1 MKKIL
6 IFSIFVLISLTI
18 GFFSIIHFSEETK
31 TVSDEPKQDPPIT
44 EHEKEL
50 LEEYDSIS
58 PKQLTKEE
66 VPNLKIGDVIRLG
79 DRVVKVETELT
90 DLDRSSLISEISIM
104 NREKEKEKIK
114 AKKLK
119 IKTQI
124 LSEEKPIKYTDESE
138 QRISAY
144 TPFHDDVG
152 WEIRELSDISDVS
165 DIKDYQPIRIDTAA
179 LVNQTEKI
187 KQIEI
192 QDLNGETHV
201 LDFKEKRIGHG
212 EMTVIRFSNKY
223 SVAGFVVDDDLN
235 EVYGRFTLKGELNY
249 IKIKANKGYIYTVH
263 HRPSH

>member
-6 IFSIFVLISLTI
+6 TLSILALITLAI
-18 GFFSIIHFSEETK
+18 GFFSIIHFSEQETK
-31 TVSDEPKQDPPIT
+31 TVAEESNQENPTTK
-44 EHEKEL
+44 HEKEL

-58 PKQLTKEE
+58 PKQLTLEE
-66 VPNLKIGDVIRLG
+66 VPHLKIGDTIRLG
-79 DRVVKVETELT
+79 DRVVKIDNELT
-90 DLDRSSLISEISIM
+90 EWHRNNLISEISIM

-124 LSEEKPIKYTDESE
+124 LSEEKPIEYTDESE

-144 TPFHDDVG
+144 APFHDDVG
-152 WEIRELSDISDVS
+152 WEISELSDISDVN

-192 QDLNGETHV
+192 QDLNGETYI

-235 EVYGRFTLKGELNY
+235 EAYGRFTLKGKITY
-249 IKIKANKGYIYTVH
+249 IKIKDNKGYIYTIH
-263 HRPSH
+263 